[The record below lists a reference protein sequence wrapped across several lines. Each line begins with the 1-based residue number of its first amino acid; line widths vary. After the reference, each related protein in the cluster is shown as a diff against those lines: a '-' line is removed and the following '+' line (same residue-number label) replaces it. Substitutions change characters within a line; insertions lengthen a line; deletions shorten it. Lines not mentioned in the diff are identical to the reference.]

1 MEKKYSLTNE
11 SKIVDGH
18 TVYRIIAEKN
28 FSHVKKG
35 TLGGFVESENN
46 LSHEGVCWIY
56 GNASICGDARVY
68 ENATV
73 YDNAQVRDHALIY
86 GNATVCDDVVIAWNA
101 EVSGNALIYGNARVF
116 DNAKIFGYARVSD
129 NTTVHDN
136 ARIYDCAQVCDNAK
150 IFGCARIYNYAEVF
164 DDAEV
169 FGDAKIFGYADV
181 YGCAIVYNEAQV
193 YDDAQICGNATVCG
207 NAMVYG
213 CAIVDGV
220 SQLYDNAV
228 VNQEMTI
235 KNAFVSCAL
244 SDNLVESI
252 RCQTGLG
259 VFDNKVIAYK
269 QINKDMTS
277 FHDRHFKYEVGKI
290 IEIEDAEISNKSCAS
305 GLHFSNMNY
314 WNKEV
319 GENTGYLMAEIDI
332 KDVITVQQGKIRCK
346 RAKILGVYI
355 YEKNNR
361 TKENQQ

>member
-11 SKIVDGH
+11 SKVVDGH

-46 LSHEGVCWIY
+46 LSHEGICWIY
-56 GNASICGDARVY
+56 GNASICGDARIY

-73 YDNAQVRDHALIY
+73 YDNAQIRDHALIY

-150 IFGCARIYNYAEVF
+150 IFGCAMIYNYAEVY
-164 DDAEV
+164 DNAEV
-169 FGDAKIFGYADV
+169 FGDAKIFGYANV
-181 YGCAIVYNEAQV
+181 YDCAIVYNEAQV
-193 YDDAQICGNATVCG
+193 YDDAQICGNTTVCG

-228 VNQEMTI
+228 VNQEMRI
-235 KNAFVSCAL
+235 ENAFVSCAL
-244 SDNLVESI
+244 SDNLVENI

-277 FHDRHFKYEVGKI
+277 FHDRDFKYEVGKI
-290 IEIEDAEISNKSCAS
+290 IEVKDAEISNKSCAS

-314 WNKEV
+314 WNKEI

-332 KDVITVQQGKIRCK
+332 KDVITVQDGKIRCK
-346 RAKILGVYI
+346 KAKILGAYI
-355 YEKNNR
+355 YEK
-361 TKENQQ
+361 